1 MLEVFPIKTAGG
13 RNLLTSP
20 TGGSKY
26 TPKASLPRNCKI
38 FFLLLENVV
47 IDV

>member
-13 RNLLTSP
+13 RNLLPSP

-26 TPKASLPRNCKI
+26 TTKASLPRFVKY
-38 FFLLLENVV
+38 FLLLENVV
-47 IDV
+47 IDI